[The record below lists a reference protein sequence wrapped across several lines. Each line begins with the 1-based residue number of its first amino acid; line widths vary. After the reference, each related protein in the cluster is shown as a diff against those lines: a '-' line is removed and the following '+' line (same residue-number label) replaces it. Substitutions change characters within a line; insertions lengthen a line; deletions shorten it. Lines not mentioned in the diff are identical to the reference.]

1 MGETDARRPG
11 PPSARFDALVAD
23 HAAAVHRLARRLTG
37 NRADAEDLTQEVFL
51 RAFRAVDRVDP
62 DNPAG
67 WLHRITVNTHLDHL
81 RRQARGPVELTVEL
95 AGEGE
100 RLRCEAPGPEQV
112 VVGRALPAD
121 LEEALAQLSPQA
133 RRAVLLRD
141 VEGLSYREVA
151 ALLGVGTDTV
161 RSWIHRG
168 RRRLRAALT
177 HRAGI
182 LSG

>member
-1 MGETDARRPG
+1 MDQQDPTRISR
-11 PPSARFDALVAD
+11 PSARFDDLVAD
-23 HAAAVHRLARRLTG
+23 HAPKVLRLARRLTG

-51 RAFRAVDRVDP
+51 RAFRALDRVDP
-62 DNPAG
+62 ADPAG
-67 WLHRITVNTHLDHL
+67 WLHRITVNTHIDQL
-81 RRQARGPVELTVEL
+81 RRRVR
-95 AGEGE
+95 AGEQLSGE
-100 RLRCEAPGPEQV
+100 VGEGLRCESPGPEQV
-112 VVGRALPAD
+112 VVGRGLDAD
-121 LEEALAQLSPQA
+121 LEAALGELSPQA

-151 ALLGVGTDTV
+151 TMLGVGTDTV

-168 RRRLRAALT
+168 RSRLRVSLA